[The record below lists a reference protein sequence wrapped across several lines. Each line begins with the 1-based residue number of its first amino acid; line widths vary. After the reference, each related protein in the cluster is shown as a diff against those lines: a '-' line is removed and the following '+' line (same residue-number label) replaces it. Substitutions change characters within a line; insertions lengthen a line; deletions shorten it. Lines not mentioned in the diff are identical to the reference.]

1 MYRLKSDS
9 LMHYIKPLYRRR
21 ENKSPIPKFV
31 VEVWRQVTS
40 HIKFNLPHS
49 TPWMV
54 DWLAATLVRV
64 CKWKLAVGDKLPGGV
79 LCYLAL
85 SPHVRMMTTPH
96 RTCYPSMV
104 SSLAIPLACLHAIR
118 CAMVSN
124 SLIVFIF
131 GPNIA

>member
-49 TPWMV
+49 TPWLA
-54 DWLAATLVRV
+54 DWLATATVARV

-96 RTCYPSMV
+96 RTCYPSSMV

-118 CAMVSN
+118 MCDEKWWP
-124 SLIVFIF
+124 IC
-131 GPNIA
+131 